1 MDEIKVLVKNLK
13 VFLNIDGEYS
23 LISQEED
30 VFSELGNMKN
40 EKIDESL
47 EESNNLPH
55 LARFVDSNNLE
66 DKLINDI
73 QNELKKIGILSNG
86 NLVTLKHKD
95 HPRKELKNIEDGKVY
110 ITEVS
115 IKFGFR
121 EDYFNSKLRQ
131 NESFNSKALEQF
143 RNEIEKLRQ
152 DETSL
157 ENIEINKCVDKIIEL
172 IDIYAEESKK
182 LFIEQASHASAIKTE
197 TKNGTSSRD
206 EENEII
212 IVTREDIDEVE
223 LKWWSNFKKKYG
235 SDNVKIKIIEKGDVI
250 LNQIIDSQKYRLFI
264 DPNKEIPS
272 KVQKIFSREDFIRP
286 SSKYFKDAYEK
297 GLYGSLLYRWTPLIG
312 EYMNIPYL
320 GFTTNDEKFRF
331 GEHIAEAIEAYAQN
345 RDAMTIKNAAI
356 ISVMKTCG
364 YDDVQI
370 KNFYDEM
377 GKVRFHTMR
386 LKVVGPIFNEIL
398 SKFKMEVVEL
408 DKTAIIGHDRET
420 SYIKGEVDGRNY
432 ITHGLNSAYGS
443 KESLNEINYP
453 MYDICAMLMYG
464 YSQGNIRKT
473 LHQFYDL
480 KVSKDM
486 IKRLLVKVFYKTD
499 ESGENSRY
507 LANKRFMKP
516 IIEMMTIEQ
525 ILTREKKAKIITREE
540 FQEIRAL
547 LQEIVDENDYR
558 GRNTWLGQWLK
569 GKEKLDFKQWQKYE
583 PWKKS
588 VDWESIKDLIMEKTR
603 ERKYYGILES
613 KWIQWA
619 IDHLSYTEITEKTM
633 MTQKQIR
640 TVYKKIASKT
650 EIFNEF
656 KKRLI
661 IQCRKDGMS
670 WKKIYENALEYKRI
684 GSSFIESYFIKE
696 YNYLFR
702 GSISSIDK
710 LNAIDFSKPEYE
722 ISPIWKTKRTNGDDL
737 IIDFREYSNYLI
749 P

>member
-250 LNQIIDSQKYRLFI
+250 LNQIIDSQKYR
-264 DPNKEIPS
+264 
-272 KVQKIFSREDFIRP
+272 
-286 SSKYFKDAYEK
+286 
-297 GLYGSLLYRWTPLIG
+297 
-312 EYMNIPYL
+312 
-320 GFTTNDEKFRF
+320 
-331 GEHIAEAIEAYAQN
+331 
-345 RDAMTIKNAAI
+345 
-356 ISVMKTCG
+356 
-364 YDDVQI
+364 
-370 KNFYDEM
+370 
-377 GKVRFHTMR
+377 
-386 LKVVGPIFNEIL
+386 
-398 SKFKMEVVEL
+398 
-408 DKTAIIGHDRET
+408 
-420 SYIKGEVDGRNY
+420 
-432 ITHGLNSAYGS
+432 
-443 KESLNEINYP
+443 
-453 MYDICAMLMYG
+453 
-464 YSQGNIRKT
+464 
-473 LHQFYDL
+473 
-480 KVSKDM
+480 
-486 IKRLLVKVFYKTD
+486 
-499 ESGENSRY
+499 
-507 LANKRFMKP
+507 
-516 IIEMMTIEQ
+516 
-525 ILTREKKAKIITREE
+525 
-540 FQEIRAL
+540 
-547 LQEIVDENDYR
+547 
-558 GRNTWLGQWLK
+558 
-569 GKEKLDFKQWQKYE
+569 
-583 PWKKS
+583 
-588 VDWESIKDLIMEKTR
+588 
-603 ERKYYGILES
+603 
-613 KWIQWA
+613 
-619 IDHLSYTEITEKTM
+619 
-633 MTQKQIR
+633 
-640 TVYKKIASKT
+640 
-650 EIFNEF
+650 
-656 KKRLI
+656 
-661 IQCRKDGMS
+661 
-670 WKKIYENALEYKRI
+670 
-684 GSSFIESYFIKE
+684 
-696 YNYLFR
+696 
-702 GSISSIDK
+702 
-710 LNAIDFSKPEYE
+710 
-722 ISPIWKTKRTNGDDL
+722 
-737 IIDFREYSNYLI
+737 
-749 P
+749 